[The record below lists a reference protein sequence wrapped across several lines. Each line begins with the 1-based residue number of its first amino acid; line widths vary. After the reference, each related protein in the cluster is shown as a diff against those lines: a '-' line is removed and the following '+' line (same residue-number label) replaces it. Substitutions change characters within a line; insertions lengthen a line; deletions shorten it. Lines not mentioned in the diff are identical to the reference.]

1 MRSGQWHGAGHKI
14 SAQGKVEVAAMVNWK
29 EAERRFLY
37 ATRLVTLVAVI
48 SSFAGALLMFWL
60 GLVNTGKA
68 FMTQFGDP
76 GGSLPP
82 GDLTVLQ
89 LIGALDRF
97 LIAIV
102 LMFFGYGV
110 YVLFVRPG
118 ATPPQLGLPQWL
130 HVESIG
136 QLKQIL
142 AEVIII
148 VLFVL
153 FLRVALETYVAG
165 APDFDWNEVL
175 GFLALPVAIALLAA
189 GLKMAQLHPK
199 PIPRSTP
206 RQGEAEI
213 LVGVETQTDT
223 HENTPGPDARP

>member
-1 MRSGQWHGAGHKI
+1 
-14 SAQGKVEVAAMVNWK
+14 MVNWK
-29 EAERRFLY
+29 EAERRVLY

-102 LMFFGYGV
+102 LMFLFFGYGV
-110 YVLFVRPG
+110 YVLFVRPE

-199 PIPRSTP
+199 PTP
-206 RQGEAEI
+206 RAPPAPGEAE
-213 LVGVETQTDT
+213 
-223 HENTPGPDARP
+223 TPPGTEARAATPEGSPDS

>member
-1 MRSGQWHGAGHKI
+1 MIDWMRI
-14 SAQGKVEVAAMVNWK
+14 
-29 EAERRFLY
+29 ERRLLSG
-37 ATRLVTLVAVI
+37 TRLVTLVAVI
-48 SSFAGALLMFWL
+48 SSFAGSLLMFWL
-60 GLVNTGKA
+60 GLVNTWQA
-68 FMTQFGDP
+68 FATQFSNP
-76 GGSLPP
+76 GGHMPA
-82 GDLTVLQ
+82 DVMTVIH

-110 YVLFVRPG
+110 YVLFVRPE

-153 FLRVALETYVAG
+153 FLRVALETFVAG
-165 APDFDWNEVL
+165 SPGFDLKQAL
-175 GFLALPVAIALLAA
+175 GFLVLPIAIVLLAA
-189 GLKMAQLHPK
+189 GLKMAQLYPK
-199 PIPRSTP
+199 PAPRDRPPQEETSKLAGAETP
-206 RQGEAEI
+206 KDA
-213 LVGVETQTDT
+213 
-223 HENTPGPDARP
+223 HESVSGPDARP

>member
-1 MRSGQWHGAGHKI
+1 MIDWR
-14 SAQGKVEVAAMVNWK
+14 ET
-29 EAERRFLY
+29 ERRLLSG
-37 ATRLVTLVAVI
+37 TRLVTLVAVI
-48 SSFAGALLMFWL
+48 SSFAGSLLMFWL
-60 GLVNTGKA
+60 GFVNTWEA
-68 FMTQFGDP
+68 FATQFSDA
-76 GGSLPP
+76 GGHMPA
-82 GDLTVLQ
+82 DVLTVIH

-110 YVLFVRPG
+110 YVLFVRPE

-136 QLKQIL
+136 QLKQTL

-153 FLRVALETYVAG
+153 FLRVALETFVTG
-165 APDFDWNEVL
+165 APSFNWRELL
-175 GFLALPVAIALLAA
+175 GFLVLPVAIVLLAA

-199 PIPRSTP
+199 PTPRSP
-206 RQGEAEI
+206 PAQGEAEAP
-213 LVGVETQTDT
+213 VGVEAQAGAR
-223 HENTPGPDARP
+223 EGSPGS

>member
-1 MRSGQWHGAGHKI
+1 MIDWMRI
-14 SAQGKVEVAAMVNWK
+14 
-29 EAERRFLY
+29 ERRLLSG
-37 ATRLVTLVAVI
+37 TRLVTLVAVI
-48 SSFAGALLMFWL
+48 SSFAGSLLMFWL
-60 GLVNTGKA
+60 GFVNTLEA
-68 FMTQFGDP
+68 FATQFGDA
-76 GGSLPP
+76 GGHMPA
-82 GDLTVLQ
+82 DVLTVIH

-110 YVLFVRPG
+110 YVLFVRPE

-153 FLRVALETYVAG
+153 FLRVALETFVAG
-165 APDFDWNEVL
+165 PPGFGWKQAL
-175 GFLALPVAIALLAA
+175 GFLVLPVAIVLLAA

-199 PIPRSTP
+199 PLPRGLP
-206 RQGEAEI
+206 PEVVAEKGAGAEI
-213 LVGVETQTDT
+213 PADA
-223 HENTPGPDARP
+223 HESVPGPDARP

>member
-1 MRSGQWHGAGHKI
+1 MTD
-14 SAQGKVEVAAMVNWK
+14 WK
-29 EAERRFLY
+29 RIERRLLSG
-37 ATRLVTLVAVI
+37 TRLMTLVAVL
-48 SSFAGALLMFWL
+48 SSFAGSLLMFWL
-60 GLVNTGKA
+60 GLVNTWQA
-68 FMTQFGDP
+68 FATQFSDP
-76 GGSLPP
+76 GGHMPA
-82 GDLTVLQ
+82 DVMTVIH

-110 YVLFVRPG
+110 YVLFVRPE

-153 FLRVALETYVAG
+153 FLRVALETFVAG
-165 APDFDWNEVL
+165 APDFDWQEVL
-175 GFLALPVAIALLAA
+175 GFLALPVAIVLLAA

-199 PIPRSTP
+199 SPARIPP
-206 RQGEAEI
+206 RAE
-213 LVGVETQTDT
+213 VAGPEGADT
-223 HENTPGPDARP
+223 SSADNPAADSGP